1 MTKIF
6 FVPNNFLFQTFF
18 YSFDPK
24 NLLDQRFVVPEIFW
38 IKLLDQNL
46 FGSKMFGQDY
56 FGQDL
61 WEGNVMDL
69 TFLNKDN
76 NHNHNFNGF

>member
-1 MTKIF
+1 
-6 FVPNNFLFQTFF
+6 
-18 YSFDPK
+18 
-24 NLLDQRFVVPEIFW
+24 
-38 IKLLDQNL
+38 
-46 FGSKMFGQDY
+46 MFGQDY